1 MIGVYFMASKLT
13 EKENI
18 LRMFRGED
26 YEYVPNG
33 SILMRG
39 SVANSALPHATGN
52 LQEDGR
58 IFNIF
63 GVEFVNEGGNIPKPG
78 QFMLDDIRKWRDV
91 IKRPAILDEID
102 WERQAKIDLE
112 GRDDPNSIRVV
123 DSALTMGYF
132 QALVSFM
139 GFTEGLVA
147 LIEEPEEVRELF
159 HFFLELNIENGK
171 KYLHYYKPE
180 MYHGLD
186 DIAHQR
192 APFVSEEVFLDLIE
206 PMWRAEVSLFR
217 EAGCYAQHHNC
228 GYFEPFA
235 PFIADMGYNFWS
247 PQSMNDIVGLLT
259 RLKGKLAM
267 SQGLP
272 FDFLQKNPA
281 PTEEEVREEVRR
293 VMDLYAPAGSYVF
306 SGGFAPPDDEEGAK
320 RSAWILDEYEKNK
333 FKYF

>member
-1 MIGVYFMASKLT
+1 MASTLS
-13 EKENI
+13 EKENF
-18 LRMFRGED
+18 LRMLRGED
-26 YEYVPNG
+26 YEYVPH
-33 SILMRG
+33 SRVLMGG
-39 SVANSALPHATGN
+39 SVSNSALPHQTGK

-58 IFNIF
+58 IYNIF
-63 GVEFVNEGGNIPKPG
+63 GVEFVNDGGNIPKPG

-91 IKRPAILDEID
+91 VKRPALLDEID

-112 GRDDPNSIRVV
+112 GRDDPTTIRIV

-139 GFTEGLVA
+139 GFTEGLIA
-147 LIEEPEEVRELF
+147 IIEEPEEVRELL
-159 HFFLELNIENGK
+159 HFFLELNLENGK

-180 MYHGLD
+180 MYIGLD

-192 APFVSEEVFLDLIE
+192 APFVSEEVFLDLFE
-206 PMWRAEVSLFR
+206 PMWRAEVSLFK

-235 PFIADMGYNFWS
+235 PFIVDMGYNYWA
-247 PQSMNDIVGLLT
+247 PQEMNDIVGLLT
-259 RLKGKLAM
+259 RFKGKLAIP
-267 SQGLP
+267 QGLP
-272 FDFLQKNPA
+272 ASFLERTPA
-281 PTEEEVREEVRR
+281 PTEEEVRAEVRR

-306 SGGFAPPDDEEGAK
+306 SNRPARPDDEEAA
-320 RSAWILDEYEKNK
+320 RRNAWIVDEYEKNK